1 MISYG
6 IRSHKGW
13 AYSNSVS
20 ITVPADASIVYT
32 LLHVNTYTTRIAN
45 IIAVYIICRSSIL
58 GCEGGKGG
66 GVQCH

>member
-45 IIAVYIICRSSIL
+45 IICRSSIL